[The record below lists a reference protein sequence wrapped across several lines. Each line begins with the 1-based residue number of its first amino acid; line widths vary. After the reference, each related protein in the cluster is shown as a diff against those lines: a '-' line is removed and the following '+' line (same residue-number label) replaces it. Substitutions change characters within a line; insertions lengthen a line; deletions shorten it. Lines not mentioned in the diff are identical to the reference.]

1 MEQKFKRSFDELRN
15 IVTMTEA
22 IFRQEGLQADL
33 RNVVDLATEELF
45 VNMVTYNTESDE
57 DILIEML
64 PHEHGIEVSLT
75 DYNVARFDPTSAG
88 NVDVD
93 APFLITGVLDV
104 NGQLIM
110 GPGEFSDVEIQVSDG
125 SAVHLEGP
133 DVGHLGTDVEVD
145 ELEDISG
152 CLSLC
157 VCCGPPLVP
166 ACLHNLR
173 NGFFQPLLLHAHLT

>member
-22 IFRQEGLQADL
+22 IFRQEDLQANL

-75 DYNVARFDPTSAG
+75 DYNVARFDPTSASD
-88 NVDVD
+88 VDVD
-93 APFLITGVLDV
+93 APLEERTPGGLGLYLVLKMVDSIHYEYRNRQSKITFV
-104 NGQLIM
+104 
-110 GPGEFSDVEIQVSDG
+110 
-125 SAVHLEGP
+125 
-133 DVGHLGTDVEVD
+133 VD
-145 ELEDISG
+145 
-152 CLSLC
+152 
-157 VCCGPPLVP
+157 
-166 ACLHNLR
+166 R
-173 NGFFQPLLLHAHLT
+173 K